1 MQPTLRATIKADSS
15 KKQGFNNLLHAQRR
29 MVRRLLLQTAIALTT
44 VASALA
50 SDVPDVATLR
60 ERIATAV
67 GPSPAA
73 YSQTIHYSSA
83 AATGVRH
90 IVRRGS
96 DERVVNETP
105 EMQTEYGVLH
115 AQRWHRNENGH
126 TVLEQPD
133 RIDADRVPFTS
144 TVAAVNNA
152 LVIKTA
158 YRSGRRTQEFVD
170 PVTFLP
176 SRTVSTG
183 PLGTTTIE
191 YSDYR
196 VYGKRHLATRT
207 VVRDEST
214 RLTTTSEL
222 VDDLESDPGDAAF
235 AIPASRNN
243 LRFPSGVS
251 TLALPVKMAP
261 NGHWFV
267 RVTIGGRGLD
277 FLLDTGAPGIF
288 IDPGT
293 ADELGLP
300 IFNRQQNNAN
310 GGAFTAGS
318 VRVPEMHVG
327 DLTLADTIVGIAPV
341 AGNELGN
348 VKTVGLLGFDFLFD
362 ALFTLDYAHKSIAA
376 TVTTENDGA
385 IGAKTIPIRLNQQI
399 PYLTATVNGVTTD
412 RMAFDT
418 GSIGSML
425 FNDAFVT
432 RHPEA
437 FPARD
442 RNGPRLTLLG
452 VGGTFEVERYTIGHL
467 LLGTTDFTGFEAFRV
482 ASSSV
487 FSGPLDGFIG
497 PDFFRLFTVGLDYPH
512 GRIQL
517 TPNADGDRA
526 RR

>member
-1 MQPTLRATIKADSS
+1 MM
-15 KKQGFNNLLHAQRR
+15 RR
-29 MVRRLLLQTAIALTT
+29 FFLQTAIALTIVT
-44 VASALA
+44 SAALA
-50 SDVPDVATLR
+50 SEAPEVARLR

-67 GPSPAA
+67 GPAPAA
-73 YSQTIHYSSA
+73 YSQTIHYSST

-90 IVRRGS
+90 ITRRGS
-96 DERVVNETP
+96 DERIVDDTP
-105 EMQTEYGVLH
+105 EMRTEYGVLH

-133 RIDADRVPFTS
+133 RIDTDRDRSTS
-144 TVAAVNNA
+144 TVATGDNA
-152 LVIKTA
+152 LVITTA
-158 YRSGRRTQEFVD
+158 YKSGRRVREFIE

-176 SRTVSTG
+176 LRTVSTG
-183 PLGTTTIE
+183 PLGTTTTE
-191 YSDYR
+191 YSEYR
-196 VYGKRHLATRT
+196 AYGKRHLATHT

-214 RLTTTSEL
+214 QLTTTSEL
-222 VDDLESDPGDAAF
+222 VDDLESDPGEAAF

-243 LRFPSGVS
+243 LRFPSGIS
-251 TLALPVKMAP
+251 TVALPVQMAP

-293 ADELGLP
+293 AGELGLP
-300 IFNRQQNNAN
+300 IFNRKQNNAN

-318 VRVPEMHVG
+318 ARVPEMLVG

-348 VKTVGLLGFDFLFD
+348 VKTVGILGFDFLFD
-362 ALFTLDYAHKSIAA
+362 ARFTLDYAHKAITA
-376 TVTTENDGA
+376 TVTSEDDGA

-399 PYLTATVNGVTTD
+399 PYLTATVNGVMTD
-412 RMAFDT
+412 RMVFDT

-425 FNDAFVT
+425 FNQGFAT
-432 RHPEA
+432 RHPDA

-442 RNGPRLTLLG
+442 RNDPRLTLQG

-517 TPNADGDRA
+517 IPNADGDRA